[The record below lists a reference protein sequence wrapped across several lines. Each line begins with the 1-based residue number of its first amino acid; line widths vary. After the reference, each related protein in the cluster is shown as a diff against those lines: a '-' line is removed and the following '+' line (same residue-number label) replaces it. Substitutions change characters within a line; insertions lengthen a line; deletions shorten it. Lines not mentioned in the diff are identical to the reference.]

1 MFCSAGELGGDGE
14 QCWMAN
20 SYGSFHKKRKDS
32 FQWKVFHS
40 FEENPVFCG
49 SFFGWVCILL
59 VLHGKLGDGNRRRA
73 SILGAVGA
81 LWALGAYWA
90 VGAVEDR

>member
-1 MFCSAGELGGDGE
+1 
-14 QCWMAN
+14 MAN

-59 VLHGKLGDGNRRRA
+59 VLHGKLGDWGMGIEGEHP
-73 SILGAVGA
+73 SLGP
-81 LWALGAYWA
+81 LWLFGLFGPMGPLGLLKT
-90 VGAVEDR
+90 VETMEGVRGS

>member
-1 MFCSAGELGGDGE
+1 
-14 QCWMAN
+14 MAN

-59 VLHGKLGDGNRRRA
+59 VLHGKLGDFF
-73 SILGAVGA
+73 LGGRGIEGEHPSLGP
-81 LWALGAYWA
+81 LWLFGLFGPMGPLGLLKT
-90 VGAVEDR
+90 VETMEGVRGS